1 MNSSKIIE
9 EFSIKKRFI
18 WTLLFLFLTPNLYGY
33 KPEDLGKIR
42 VSKNCSKCDLSGA
55 NFYEADLQ
63 EVNLNG
69 AILHHANLRRSNLS
83 GADLSGAT
91 LFRADLFGADL
102 TNTNLE
108 GAKFCN
114 TILPLGSISV
124 KDC

>member
-9 EFSIKKRFI
+9 KFSIKKRFLL
-18 WTLLFLFLTPNLYGY
+18 TLLFLFLTPYLYGY
-33 KPEDLGKIR
+33 KPEDLGKFR

-83 GADLSGAT
+83 GADLSDAM

-114 TILPLGSISV
+114 TILPLGSISI

>member
-1 MNSSKIIE
+1 M
-9 EFSIKKRFI
+9 KKRI
-18 WTLLFLFLTPNLYGY
+18 LLTLLFLFLATNLHSY
-33 KPEDLGKIR
+33 KSEDLEKLQNTGA
-42 VSKNCSKCDLSGA
+42 CAKCDLTGA

-83 GADLSGAT
+83 GADLSGAM

-102 TNTNLE
+102 TNANLE
-108 GAKFCN
+108 NAKFCN

>member
-9 EFSIKKRFI
+9 DNSIKKRFLL
-18 WTLLFLFLTPNLYGY
+18 TLLFLFLTPYLYGY
-33 KPEDLGKIR
+33 KHEDLGKLR

-55 NFYEADLQ
+55 NFYEADLL

-69 AILHHANLRRSNLS
+69 AILHHANLRRSKLS
-83 GADLSGAT
+83 GADLRDSM

>member
-1 MNSSKIIE
+1 M
-9 EFSIKKRFI
+9 KKRI
-18 WTLLFLFLTPNLYGY
+18 LLTLPFLFFAAKLYSYKSENLEKLQNTGA
-33 KPEDLGKIR
+33 
-42 VSKNCSKCDLSGA
+42 CAKCDLSGA

-83 GADLSGAT
+83 GADLSSSM

-102 TNTNLE
+102 TNANLE

>member
-9 EFSIKKRFI
+9 DCSMKKRFLL
-18 WTLLFLFLTPNLYGY
+18 TLLFLFLTPYLYGY
-33 KPEDLGKIR
+33 KPEDLGKLR
-42 VSKNCSKCDLSGA
+42 DSKTCSKCDLSGA

-83 GADLSGAT
+83 GADLSGAM
-91 LFRADLFGADL
+91 LFRADLFGANL
-102 TNTNLE
+102 TNANLE

-114 TILPLGSISV
+114 TILPLGSISI

>member
-1 MNSSKIIE
+1 M
-9 EFSIKKRFI
+9 KKRI
-18 WTLLFLFLTPNLYGY
+18 LLTLPFLFFATKLYSY
-33 KPEDLGKIR
+33 K
-42 VSKNCSKCDLSGA
+42 SKNLEKLQNTGACAKCDLSGA
-55 NFYEADLQ
+55 NFYEVDLQ

-83 GADLSGAT
+83 GADLSSAI

-102 TNTNLE
+102 TNANLE
-108 GAKFCN
+108 DAKFCN

>member
-1 MNSSKIIE
+1 MKI
-9 EFSIKKRFI
+9 FSMKKRI
-18 WTLLFLFLTPNLYGY
+18 LLVLLFIFFNANLYGY

-42 VSKNCSKCDLSGA
+42 VSKNCSKCELSGA

-83 GADLSGAT
+83 GADLSGAM

-114 TILPLGSISV
+114 TILPLGWISV

>member
-1 MNSSKIIE
+1 M
-9 EFSIKKRFI
+9 KKRI
-18 WTLLFLFLTPNLYGY
+18 LLTIPFLFLSANLHGY
-33 KPEDLGKIR
+33 KPEDLGKLR
-42 VSKNCSKCDLSGA
+42 DSKTCSKCDLSGA

-83 GADLSGAT
+83 GADLSDAM

-114 TILPLGSISV
+114 TILPLGSISI

>member
-1 MNSSKIIE
+1 MKK
-9 EFSIKKRFI
+9 SI
-18 WTLLFLFLTPNLYGY
+18 LLALPILFLTANLYGY
-33 KPEDLGKIR
+33 KPKDLGKLR
-42 VSKNCSKCDLSGA
+42 DSKNCSKCDLSGA

-83 GADLSGAT
+83 GADLGGAM
-91 LFRADLFGADL
+91 LFRADLFGANL

>member
-1 MNSSKIIE
+1 MN
-9 EFSIKKRFI
+9 KRI
-18 WTLLFLFLTPNLYGY
+18 LLTLPFLFFAAKLYSHNSENLEKLQNTGACA
-33 KPEDLGKIR
+33 
-42 VSKNCSKCDLSGA
+42 NCDLSGA

-83 GADLSGAT
+83 GADLSSAM

-102 TNTNLE
+102 TNANLE
-108 GAKFCN
+108 DAKFCN

>member
-1 MNSSKIIE
+1 M
-9 EFSIKKRFI
+9 KKRLLL
-18 WTLLFLFLTPNLYGY
+18 TLPFLFLSANIYSY
-33 KPEDLGKIR
+33 YPEDLEKLR
-42 VSKNCSKCDLSGA
+42 DSKNCSKCDLSGA
-55 NFYEADLQ
+55 NFYEADLR

-83 GADLSGAT
+83 GADLSSAM

-102 TNTNLE
+102 SNANLE
-108 GAKFCN
+108 DAKFCN